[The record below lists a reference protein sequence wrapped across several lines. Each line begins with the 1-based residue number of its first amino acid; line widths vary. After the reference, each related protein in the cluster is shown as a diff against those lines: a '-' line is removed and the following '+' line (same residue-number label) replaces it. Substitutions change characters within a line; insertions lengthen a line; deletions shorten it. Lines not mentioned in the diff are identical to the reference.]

1 MRILLVEDDEL
12 LGDGLL
18 TGLQQHNYTV
28 DWVKDGMAAE
38 QALAYEDFDVI
49 VLDLGLP
56 KRSGLE
62 VLENLRKQGKEL
74 PVLILTAR
82 EAVDDKIKG
91 LDSGADD
98 YMVKPCDLDELA
110 ARVRALHRRKT
121 GSTTPTLAHGKLI
134 LEPSSHTVTYD
145 GELLTLPRREFS
157 LLEKLLENIGKIVS
171 REQLLQ
177 TLYGWA
183 ESDSNTLEVHIHNIR
198 KKLPNKYIRTIRG
211 VGYMIEKLKDDDIQ
225 ASQSSNEELLVV
237 NDNNSIDKE

>member
-28 DWVKDGMAAE
+28 DWVKDGIAAE
-38 QALAYEDFDVI
+38 QALAYEDFDVM

-62 VLENLRKQGKEL
+62 VLANLRKKGKEL

-82 EAVDDKIKG
+82 EAVDDKIRG
-91 LDSGADD
+91 LDTGADD

-121 GSTTPTLAHGKLI
+121 GSATPSLTHGKLV
-134 LEPSSHTVTYD
+134 LEPSSHAVTYD
-145 GELLTLPRREFS
+145 GESLTLPRREFA
-157 LLEKLLENIGKIVS
+157 LLEKLLENVGKIVS

-183 ESDSNTLEVHIHNIR
+183 EIDSNTLEVHIHNIR
-198 KKLPNKYIRTIRG
+198 KKLPKKYIRTIRG
-211 VGYMIEKLKDDDIQ
+211 VGYMIEKYKDE
-225 ASQSSNEELLVV
+225 AEETKDTSEDLLTVTA
-237 NDNNSIDKE
+237 DENSK

>member
-12 LGDGLL
+12 LGDGLS

-28 DWVKDGMAAE
+28 DWIKDGLSAE
-38 QALAYEDFDVI
+38 QALDYEDFDVM
-49 VLDLGLP
+49 VLDIGLP

-62 VLENLRKQGKEL
+62 VLESIRKKGKEL

-82 EAVDDKIKG
+82 EAIDDKIKG
-91 LDSGADD
+91 LDMGADD

-121 GSTTPTLAHGKLI
+121 GSSSPSLQYGKLI
-134 LEPSSHTVTYD
+134 LDPTSHFASYD
-145 GELLTLPRREFS
+145 DEALTLPRREFA
-157 LLEKLLENIGKIVS
+157 LLEKLLENVGKIVS

-183 ESDSNTLEVHIHNIR
+183 EIDSNTLEVHIHNIR
-198 KKLPNKYIRTIRG
+198 KKLPKKYIRTIRG
-211 VGYMIEKLKDDDIQ
+211 VGYMIEKLKPEDEVEEIDVEATDNTPTEDSS
-225 ASQSSNEELLVV
+225 AS
-237 NDNNSIDKE
+237 

>member
-183 ESDSNTLEVHIHNIR
+183 EIDSNTLEVHIHNIR

-237 NDNNSIDKE
+237 NDNNSTDKE